1 MPGYDKQMQHEPNEA
16 RRLLRER
23 LARKAMGDEAY
34 DRMVSSHDDRDFKLF
49 GAVFIALFAAAVLI
63 TAWLGY

>member
-1 MPGYDKQMQHEPNEA
+1 MPGHDKQMQHEPNEA

-34 DRMVSSHDDRDFKLF
+34 DRMVSSHDDRGFKLF

-63 TAWLGY
+63 MAWLGY